1 MLTHRNL
8 SYNVQQVSAWFFDA
22 RPGQEV
28 MLAALPYFHV
38 FGMTVCMNYSMYAAA
53 TTVLMPNPRD
63 IPEMV
68 KNIAK
73 HRVTLFPAVPAMFN
87 GINSAPRVGNVD
99 LTSVKY
105 CFSGAAPLP
114 TDVGERFE
122 SMTGATIAE
131 GFGLTETSP
140 VSHVNPLKGQR
151 KSGSVGI
158 PIPDTDAR
166 IVDLDDGTTEQ
177 PTGREGELILKGPQV
192 MRGYWRQPDATDEV
206 IKDGWLYTGDIARV
220 DADGY
225 FFIVGRKKDM
235 ILASGYNVYP
245 DEVDGVLMA
254 HPAVFEAATIG
265 VPDARRGETVK
276 SFIVLAEGRTA
287 TAEELIEYCRK
298 ELAAYK
304 VPRQIEFRD
313 ELPKT
318 TMLKVL
324 RRELRDQEL
333 AKLRTRREP

>member
-1 MLTHRNL
+1 L
-8 SYNVQQVSAWFFDA
+8 
-22 RPGQEV
+22 
-28 MLAALPYFHV
+28 
-38 FGMTVCMNYSMYAAA
+38 
-53 TTVLMPNPRD
+53 
-63 IPEMV
+63 
-68 KNIAK
+68 
-73 HRVTLFPAVPAMFN
+73 
-87 GINSAPRVGNVD
+87 
-99 LTSVKY
+99 
-105 CFSGAAPLP
+105 
-114 TDVGERFE
+114 
-122 SMTGATIAE
+122 
-131 GFGLTETSP
+131 
-140 VSHVNPLKGQR
+140 
-151 KSGSVGI
+151 
-158 PIPDTDAR
+158 
-166 IVDLDDGTTEQ
+166 
-177 PTGREGELILKGPQV
+177 
-192 MRGYWRQPDATDEV
+192 
-206 IKDGWLYTGDIARV
+206 
-220 DADGY
+220 
-225 FFIVGRKKDM
+225 IVGRKKDM